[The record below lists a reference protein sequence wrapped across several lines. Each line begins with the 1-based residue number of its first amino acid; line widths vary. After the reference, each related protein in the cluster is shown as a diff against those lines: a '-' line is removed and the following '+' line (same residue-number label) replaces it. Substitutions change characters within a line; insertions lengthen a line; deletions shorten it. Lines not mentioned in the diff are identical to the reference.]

1 MIRIIKMINLL
12 RMVKIITEDRGSV
25 NIYHIEIKM
34 NYHAVPKAFG
44 IRNLFCFTVLLCIT
58 YAPEGFSPRRVA
70 EVTRQAGMTDKK
82 NRKTSRRDKPYQ
94 LPPPPP
100 PNPPPEEPPPPKP
113 PPPPLMPLLLGAEY
127 IAEARLEV
135 AELMEREK

>member
-34 NYHAVPKAFG
+34 DYHAVPKAFG
-44 IRNLFCFTVLLCIT
+44 IRNLFCFTVLLYKT
-58 YAPEGFSPRRVA
+58 YAPEEFPTSGND
-70 EVTRQAGMTDKK
+70 RQK
-82 NRKTSRRDKPYQ
+82 NRKLLKRQNPYQ

-135 AELMEREK
+135 AELMDREK

>member
-1 MIRIIKMINLL
+1 MSFRL
-12 RMVKIITEDRGSV
+12 V
-25 NIYHIEIKM
+25 
-34 NYHAVPKAFG
+34 
-44 IRNLFCFTVLLCIT
+44 RNLFCFTVLLCIT